1 MTLYFLSTLY
11 NKYDIPLQINVGMVF
26 EKYDIEEDNKD
37 INNKKNED
45 TDINNNQRIPFELMN
60 KDKLYKNIVESNN
73 INYYINEI

>member
-1 MTLYFLSTLY
+1 
-11 NKYDIPLQINVGMVF
+11 MVF

-60 KDKLYKNIVESNN
+60 KDKLYKNLVESNN